1 MCLAERVCGCA
12 DCNPA
17 LQLQM
22 RQRQV
27 VMTAGGEGADRG
39 GDGLDARRN

>member
-1 MCLAERVCGCA
+1 VCGCA

-27 VMTAGGEGADRG
+27 VMTAGVGWRGDGADRG